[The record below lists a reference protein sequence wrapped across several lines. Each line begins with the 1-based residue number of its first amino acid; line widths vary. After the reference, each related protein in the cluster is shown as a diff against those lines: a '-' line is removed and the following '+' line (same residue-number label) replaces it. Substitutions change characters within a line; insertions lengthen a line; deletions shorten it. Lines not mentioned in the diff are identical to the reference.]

1 MGCMCVQIDHDRSGI
16 LPGSPPED
24 HATKQLRAAVAATKL
39 SSPPAQSSGYSGQT
53 SHHSAHRSDSAGASV
68 SPVSTFSN
76 GMPGIEAS
84 PDLGQNTAPLFD
96 AMPSGYSTDLPSPEI
111 LLHLVQSFFQCQ
123 IFANTLLHR
132 SSLLSR
138 LQLPPSHPQ
147 YPSNALLHAICAD
160 ASLYG
165 PSAAGGINGSSGFG
179 AMHAGLCM
187 AKALED
193 ASMGRRLLETVQAFI
208 IMSWWQHANARWSE
222 LWISTGLTIRYCIPL
237 GLSKSITFDDMFSGA
252 VGGVSGHSTNWKVD
266 VIMQPTTDATEVE
279 LRRRA
284 FWHAYMLD
292 RVQGAATAWPM
303 AIDDLDIG
311 QELPLTQA
319 AFDAGVLPPDV
330 QLQRLSSPG
339 LLTSHLNNATDSFVL
354 YLKSGMLMSRV
365 SNFNVRLRTRHGHL
379 ADLPQT
385 PAFKTLES
393 QISSFRLS
401 FPKKFRDPFAR
412 GVDPVLLMAHIM
424 PLMATII
431 LQEPHCSPSLDCVPA
446 TKCLEAAR
454 LVLDSVYRLS
464 STSFDF
470 SHLTNVFTFF
480 WTVGSKVLMR
490 RYVKALDAEAQAEA
504 TLIRNEIEVF
514 RLAMIRQR
522 LPHSIRNA
530 RITLDL
536 CEEVENRRLRNGHG
550 TRLLGSGGMAGA
562 VSSQSQ
568 QDDTED
574 VVAPPT
580 EINFDALGFVSG
592 PSMMSWSSTGPN
604 DMFGG
609 MNMGGMS
616 SMDMLGV
623 QSPGRQKL
631 SAAAHVVSSRD
642 TGPINLISSDE
653 EGAGYRHS
661 DDEGPSLPVPQPI
674 SVLNNKKPGKLPGEG
689 GISMPEPHPY
699 KPPSG
704 PGAPFKPPTMVAL
717 STPADG
723 GATEDADGEKF
734 TFNVGGD
741 DMRTTPDDAQRAL
754 KELVEGAIGT
764 ADLEGVDMKDATVKG
779 FRDGITLM
787 PHQIQGRAWMRERET
802 GKKCGGIL
810 ADDMGLGKTIQ
821 TLTRVVEG
829 KPTEEDIDA
838 GYTGGTLIVC
848 PVGLIAQWE
857 SEIKK
862 MCVRVKTISHHGPSR
877 AKDARALEKA
887 DVVITSYQVVSSEH
901 GAHLGGS
908 ASSAAAPKKKAAAS
922 KSKKANLSG
931 DSESDDDDDVGSSL
945 GAKKGGAKKSKPAA
959 LFG

>member
-1 MGCMCVQIDHDRSGI
+1 MPKDTSAVTHVAHHAHHSQTPIVPLKRNQVRPRTLHYVV
-16 LPGSPPED
+16 PGSPLSSIDAQRPCRGCVRSHGTIVANLVKAGQPFPPVPECTYDGDFDEDGESHVPPQVPHIGAPGHAIIQAND
-24 HATKQLRAAVAATKL
+24 HEAAHPSSPHEDGATKQLRAAVEATKL
-39 SSPPAQSSGYSGQT
+39 SSPPAQMPSGSTNYSQAGVGSGSRHSGY
-53 SHHSAHRSDSAGASV
+53 RSDSAGTSV

-84 PDLGQNTAPLFD
+84 PELGHNTAPLFD

-111 LLHLVQSFFQCQ
+111 LLHLVQTFFQCQ

-132 SSLLSR
+132 SSFLSR

-165 PSAAGGINGSSGFG
+165 PSNASGVNGNSGFG

-311 QELPLTQA
+311 QELPITQA

-393 QISSFRLS
+393 QIASFRLS

-412 GVDPVLLMAHIM
+412 GVDPILLMAHIM
-424 PLMATII
+424 PLI
-431 LQEPHCSPSLDCVPA
+431 PSLDCVPA

-454 LVLDSVYRLS
+454 LVLDTVYRLS

-470 SHLTNVFTFF
+470 WHLTNVFTGQFF

-490 RYVKALDAEAQAEA
+490 RYVKVLDAEEQAEA

-530 RITLDL
+530 KITLDL

-562 VSSQSQ
+562 VSSQPPP
-568 QDDTED
+568 DETED
-574 VVAPPT
+574 VAPPND
-580 EINFDALGFVSG
+580 IDFSALGFTTGGNIGMSWPNAG
-592 PSMMSWSSTGPN
+592 PS
-604 DMFGG
+604 DMFGS
-609 MNMGGMS
+609 MNMPSMP

-623 QSPGRQKL
+623 QSPG
-631 SAAAHVVSSRD
+631 
-642 TGPINLISSDE
+642 
-653 EGAGYRHS
+653 
-661 DDEGPSLPVPQPI
+661 
-674 SVLNNKKPGKLPGEG
+674 
-689 GISMPEPHPY
+689 
-699 KPPSG
+699 
-704 PGAPFKPPTMVAL
+704 
-717 STPADG
+717 
-723 GATEDADGEKF
+723 
-734 TFNVGGD
+734 
-741 DMRTTPDDAQRAL
+741 
-754 KELVEGAIGT
+754 LV
-764 ADLEGVDMKDATVKG
+764 
-779 FRDGITLM
+779 F
-787 PHQIQGRAWMRERET
+787 
-802 GKKCGGIL
+802 
-810 ADDMGLGKTIQ
+810 
-821 TLTRVVEG
+821 
-829 KPTEEDIDA
+829 
-838 GYTGGTLIVC
+838 Y
-848 PVGLIAQWE
+848 
-857 SEIKK
+857 S
-862 MCVRVKTISHHGPSR
+862 
-877 AKDARALEKA
+877 
-887 DVVITSYQVVSSEH
+887 
-901 GAHLGGS
+901 
-908 ASSAAAPKKKAAAS
+908 
-922 KSKKANLSG
+922 
-931 DSESDDDDDVGSSL
+931 
-945 GAKKGGAKKSKPAA
+945 
-959 LFG
+959 

>member
-1 MGCMCVQIDHDRSGI
+1 MHSAPAAAAFAPTAPSLPISSRLDNHSRPCPNAPMTATLTRTVKVTYRLRFRISARPVMRSSKRMI
-16 LPGSPPED
+16 M
-24 HATKQLRAAVAATKL
+24 LRAAVAATKL
-39 SSPPAQSSGYSGQT
+39 SSPPAQMPSGSTNYSQT
-53 SHHSAHRSDSAGASV
+53 GIASASHHSGHRSDSVGTSV

-76 GMPGIEAS
+76 GMPGIETS
-84 PDLGQNTAPLFD
+84 PELGHNSAPLFD

-111 LLHLVQSFFQCQ
+111 LLHLVQTFFQCQ

-132 SSLLSR
+132 SSFLSR

-165 PSAAGGINGSSGFG
+165 PSNASGVNGSSGFG

-311 QELPLTQA
+311 QELPITQA

-393 QISSFRLS
+393 QIAS
-401 FPKKFRDPFAR
+401 
-412 GVDPVLLMAHIM
+412 
-424 PLMATII
+424 ATII
-431 LQEPHCSPSLDCVPA
+431 LQEPHCSPSLDCAPA

-490 RYVKALDAEAQAEA
+490 RYVKALDGEQQAEA

-530 RITLDL
+530 KITLDL

-562 VSSQSQ
+562 VSSQPPP
-568 QDDTED
+568 DETED
-574 VVAPPT
+574 VAPPADMT
-580 EINFDALGFVSG
+580 FDTLGF
-592 PSMMSWSSTGPN
+592 STGGNIGLSWPN
-604 DMFGG
+604 AGPDMFGS
-609 MNMGGMS
+609 MNMPGMG

-623 QSPGRQKL
+623 QSPG
-631 SAAAHVVSSRD
+631 
-642 TGPINLISSDE
+642 
-653 EGAGYRHS
+653 
-661 DDEGPSLPVPQPI
+661 
-674 SVLNNKKPGKLPGEG
+674 
-689 GISMPEPHPY
+689 
-699 KPPSG
+699 
-704 PGAPFKPPTMVAL
+704 
-717 STPADG
+717 
-723 GATEDADGEKF
+723 
-734 TFNVGGD
+734 
-741 DMRTTPDDAQRAL
+741 
-754 KELVEGAIGT
+754 LV
-764 ADLEGVDMKDATVKG
+764 
-779 FRDGITLM
+779 F
-787 PHQIQGRAWMRERET
+787 
-802 GKKCGGIL
+802 
-810 ADDMGLGKTIQ
+810 
-821 TLTRVVEG
+821 
-829 KPTEEDIDA
+829 
-838 GYTGGTLIVC
+838 Y
-848 PVGLIAQWE
+848 
-857 SEIKK
+857 S
-862 MCVRVKTISHHGPSR
+862 
-877 AKDARALEKA
+877 
-887 DVVITSYQVVSSEH
+887 
-901 GAHLGGS
+901 
-908 ASSAAAPKKKAAAS
+908 
-922 KSKKANLSG
+922 
-931 DSESDDDDDVGSSL
+931 
-945 GAKKGGAKKSKPAA
+945 
-959 LFG
+959 

>member
-1 MGCMCVQIDHDRSGI
+1 MPKDTTSAVPHVTHTHHTQPPIVPLKRNQVSPRQGSTPSQSLADPSITIESLGLPPMPQTQNEVRPCRGCVRSHGTIVANLVKAGQPFPAVPECTYDGDFDEDGESHVPPQVPHIGAPGCAIVQASDDHHELTGHPS
-16 LPGSPPED
+16 SPHED

-39 SSPPAQSSGYSGQT
+39 SSPPAQVLSSSAGYSQT
-53 SHHSAHRSDSAGASV
+53 GIGSASHHSGRRSDSAGASV

-84 PDLGQNTAPLFD
+84 PDLGHNAAPLFD

-132 SSLLSR
+132 SSFLSR

-165 PSAAGGINGSSGFG
+165 PSAAGINGSSGFG

-193 ASMGRRLLETVQAFI
+193 ASMGRR
-208 IMSWWQHANARWSE
+208 
-222 LWISTGLTIRYCIPL
+222 
-237 GLSKSITFDDMFSGA
+237 
-252 VGGVSGHSTNWKVD
+252 
-266 VIMQPTTDATEVE
+266 
-279 LRRRA
+279 
-284 FWHAYMLD
+284 
-292 RVQGAATAWPM
+292 
-303 AIDDLDIG
+303 
-311 QELPLTQA
+311 
-319 AFDAGVLPPDV
+319 
-330 QLQRLSSPG
+330 
-339 LLTSHLNNATDSFVL
+339 
-354 YLKSGMLMSRV
+354 LMSRV

-393 QISSFRLS
+393 QIASFRLS

-446 TKCLEAAR
+446 GKCLEAAR

-490 RYVKALDAEAQAEA
+490 RYVKALDAEEHADA

-562 VSSQSQ
+562 VSGRSS

-574 VVAPPT
+574 VVAPHT
-580 EINFDALGFVSG
+580 ELNFDALGFTSG

-604 DMFGG
+604 DLFGG
-609 MNMGGMS
+609 MNMGGVP
-616 SMDMLGV
+616 SMDMLG
-623 QSPGRQKL
+623 QSPG
-631 SAAAHVVSSRD
+631 
-642 TGPINLISSDE
+642 
-653 EGAGYRHS
+653 
-661 DDEGPSLPVPQPI
+661 
-674 SVLNNKKPGKLPGEG
+674 
-689 GISMPEPHPY
+689 
-699 KPPSG
+699 
-704 PGAPFKPPTMVAL
+704 
-717 STPADG
+717 
-723 GATEDADGEKF
+723 
-734 TFNVGGD
+734 
-741 DMRTTPDDAQRAL
+741 
-754 KELVEGAIGT
+754 LV
-764 ADLEGVDMKDATVKG
+764 
-779 FRDGITLM
+779 F
-787 PHQIQGRAWMRERET
+787 
-802 GKKCGGIL
+802 
-810 ADDMGLGKTIQ
+810 
-821 TLTRVVEG
+821 
-829 KPTEEDIDA
+829 
-838 GYTGGTLIVC
+838 
-848 PVGLIAQWE
+848 
-857 SEIKK
+857 S
-862 MCVRVKTISHHGPSR
+862 
-877 AKDARALEKA
+877 
-887 DVVITSYQVVSSEH
+887 
-901 GAHLGGS
+901 
-908 ASSAAAPKKKAAAS
+908 
-922 KSKKANLSG
+922 
-931 DSESDDDDDVGSSL
+931 
-945 GAKKGGAKKSKPAA
+945 
-959 LFG
+959 